1 MTKMTVDHILLNQFD
16 TIIDH
21 ILSCGAHDV
30 MIAGGAVRD
39 MLLKRPIKDID
50 VFYTGKLD
58 DNKVNKIF
66 KAASKPPKPTDPDE
80 LEDYY
85 EKQESWEVYGTEWTL
100 EGFDYPIQFV
110 HVKKEPKG
118 GLTAHIHTFG
128 CNISKVLYNNHL
140 SMSDK
145 FLNDVWLEQLT
156 FTEELQRGAYKKR
169 MIDKFPTYSVVD
181 PTETSINELSLN
193 F

>member
-1 MTKMTVDHILLNQFD
+1 MKIDHILLNQFD

-21 ILSCGAHDV
+21 VVSCGAKDV

-39 MLLKRPIKDID
+39 MLLNKPIKDID

-58 DNKVNKIF
+58 EDKVSKIF
-66 KAASKPPKPTDPDE
+66 KAPEKPTEQKE
-80 LEDYY
+80 LEKYY

-100 EGFDYPIQFV
+100 DGIDYPIQLV
-110 HVKKEPKG
+110 HVKKEPKD
-118 GLTAHIHTFG
+118 GLTGHIHTFG

-140 SMSDK
+140 CLSDK

-156 FTEELQRGAYKKR
+156 FTEELRRGAYKKR
-169 MIDKFPTYSVVD
+169 MMEKFPLYSVVD
-181 PTETSINELSLN
+181 PTETSINELSLD